1 MGLDLRNTNISN
13 GVGNGT
19 DRKPART
26 MAEHQRWYN
35 HFTVDLFALILQ
47 RSIFHPFI
55 AWLIPLCQR
64 AIGAPGDSIQVLS
77 TTYYAALI
85 TALSLL
91 GFLDR
96 KLAYGQPRELDWE
109 NEVVVITGGAGGLG
123 KIMAEMYG
131 MRGVSVALLDVREPE
146 WESEGMAGVKF
157 YRCDVGKRADVEK
170 ARGQIEKDL
179 GPVTILINNAG
190 IVNGKPLLELS
201 DEDIHRNF
209 NINLLSHFHTLRT
222 FLPSMLASETGG
234 TIVTVASVLGKLG
247 ASNLSD
253 YTSAKAGLIAMHNS
267 LLAELKSTSAPAG
280 AQKIRTILVTP
291 GQLSTPLFS
300 GVKTPSSFFGPVVE
314 PVELA
319 REIVRMVDAGE
330 SGNISM
336 PLYARWIE
344 WLHVLPSG
352 LQRVARQMA
361 GIDNAMEGFGMH
373 RNAVKLA
380 DGVKGEKE
388 S

>member
-1 MGLDLRNTNISN
+1 
-13 GVGNGT
+13 
-19 DRKPART
+19 
-26 MAEHQRWYN
+26 MA
-35 HFTVDLFALILQ
+35 T
-47 RSIFHPFI
+47 
-55 AWLIPLCQR
+55 WLIPLCQR
-64 AIGAPGDSIQVLS
+64 SIGAPGDSIQVLS
-77 TTYYAALI
+77 TTFYASLI
-85 TALSLL
+85 TALWLF

-96 KLAYGQPRELDWE
+96 KIAYGQPRELDWE

-157 YRCDVGKRADVEK
+157 YRCDVGKRTDAEK
-170 ARGQIEKDL
+170 AKGQIEKDL

-190 IVNGKPLLELS
+190 IVNGKPLLQLS
-201 DEDIHRNF
+201 DEDIQRNF

-247 ASNLSD
+247 ASSLSD

-291 GQLSTPLFS
+291 GQLSTPLFA

-319 REIVRMVDAGE
+319 KEIVRMVDAGE

-344 WLHVLPSG
+344 WLHVLPAG

-361 GIDNAMEGFGMH
+361 GIDDAMEGFGMH
-373 RNAVKLA
+373 RNAAKLG
-380 DGVKGEKE
+380 DGVKGEKQ